1 MTKKPFKK
9 FQPKPTFCKILGSSN
24 NVDTDKY
31 AHFCLEP
38 KNLSKSGAHCK
49 IGIPKNYCNFALG
62 YSGQLCK
69 RSIYLICLSWNH
81 FLRTESQI
89 KYLHLTYV
97 KAVLQLIR
105 ILSENGLNIY
115 KNLII
120 ITPPL
125 RFYNTSTYPIQLQE
139 IQHLKSKL
147 LSKNIFCVDINEK
160 IPTSILENNYF
171 DPDRS
176 DGVHYSIEVEK
187 IISQTAAAALQN
199 FMDKKW
205 SEV

>member
-1 MTKKPFKK
+1 M
-9 FQPKPTFCKILGSSN
+9 
-24 NVDTDKY
+24 
-31 AHFCLEP
+31 
-38 KNLSKSGAHCK
+38 
-49 IGIPKNYCNFALG
+49 
-62 YSGQLCK
+62 
-69 RSIYLICLSWNH
+69 
-81 FLRTESQI
+81 
-89 KYLHLTYV
+89 
-97 KAVLQLIR
+97 QLIR